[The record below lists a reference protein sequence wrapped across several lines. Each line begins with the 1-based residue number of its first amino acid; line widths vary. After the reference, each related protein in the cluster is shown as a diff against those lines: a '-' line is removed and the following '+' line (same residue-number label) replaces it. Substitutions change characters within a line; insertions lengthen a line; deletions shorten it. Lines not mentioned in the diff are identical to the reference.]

1 MDEWIYSYYKL
12 HSSILQVQMGGKK
25 MRGTPV
31 EIWLLVVALIILVGL
46 LMITVIAGQIIKE

>member
-1 MDEWIYSYYKL
+1 
-12 HSSILQVQMGGKK
+12 